1 MLLHVSEQFFHGVP
15 YFGYPFF
22 SFHPE
27 NENLASEKTVKVC
40 EVSGG
45 DKLQMNF

>member
-1 MLLHVSEQFFHGVP
+1 MFQSNFFMVFP
-15 YFGYPFF
+15 ISVIPFF